1 MTIENPTS
9 IFKEVKRLISI
20 NDLRQAKILLQ
31 PLITEIGDDYRVY
44 ALLGVVYHKEGNFPR
59 AVKNY
64 NRALEL
70 NSLDTETAINLS
82 LIYNDLGRYEQGA
95 QLYAKAVGLMKNERI
110 EKSDLVDETEDVNY
124 MFANQHASLGELYLR
139 YNKAEDA
146 FREFEK
152 ALSLSPRMYHVY
164 ADMAECLSRMGHRK
178 QAIKNLKTLKL
189 KSPDIYEARV
199 KLGHLLFLEGEIGPA
214 VEEWDSV
221 IKDNPSNLEAKM
233 YLKMAKEEAI
243 LP

>member
-95 QLYAKAVGLMKNERI
+95 QLYAKAVGLMKNERV
-110 EKSDLVDETEDVNY
+110 EKSDLIDEAEDINY
-124 MFANQHASLGELYLR
+124 MFASQHASLGELYLR

-164 ADMAECLSRMGHRK
+164 ADMAECLSRLGHRK

-189 KSPDIYEARV
+189 KTLIYMR
-199 KLGHLLFLEGEIGPA
+199 LE
-214 VEEWDSV
+214 
-221 IKDNPSNLEAKM
+221 
-233 YLKMAKEEAI
+233 
-243 LP
+243 

>member
-82 LIYNDLGRYEQGA
+82 LIYNDL
-95 QLYAKAVGLMKNERI
+95 
-110 EKSDLVDETEDVNY
+110 
-124 MFANQHASLGELYLR
+124 
-139 YNKAEDA
+139 
-146 FREFEK
+146 
-152 ALSLSPRMYHVY
+152 
-164 ADMAECLSRMGHRK
+164 
-178 QAIKNLKTLKL
+178 
-189 KSPDIYEARV
+189 
-199 KLGHLLFLEGEIGPA
+199 
-214 VEEWDSV
+214 
-221 IKDNPSNLEAKM
+221 
-233 YLKMAKEEAI
+233 
-243 LP
+243 